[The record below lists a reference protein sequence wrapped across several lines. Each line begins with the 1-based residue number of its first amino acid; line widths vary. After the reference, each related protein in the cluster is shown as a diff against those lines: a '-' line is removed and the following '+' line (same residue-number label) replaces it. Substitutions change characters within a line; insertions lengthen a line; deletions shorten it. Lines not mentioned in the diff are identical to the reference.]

1 MHVGEMTKLDES
13 SSQLTICFRM
23 KDASDFETGAID
35 IDAPVISLLQQAAPS
50 KSISIDSPDRSIAAF
65 ATG

>member
-1 MHVGEMTKLDES
+1 MDES
-13 SSQLTICFRM
+13 NLQLIICFCM

-35 IDAPVISLLQQAAPS
+35 MDMPVISLLQQAAPS
-50 KSISIDSPDRSIAAF
+50 ESITIDSPDRLMAAF